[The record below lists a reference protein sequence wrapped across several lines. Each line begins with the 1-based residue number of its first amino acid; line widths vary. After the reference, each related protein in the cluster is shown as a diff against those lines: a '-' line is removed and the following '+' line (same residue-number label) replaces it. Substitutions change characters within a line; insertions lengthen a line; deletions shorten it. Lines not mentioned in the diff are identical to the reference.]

1 MKQSYIS
8 KLLLTSLLFLSQ
20 SMSGLQLHA
29 TTFSKNIQV
38 TEAGKL
44 SSLITSEEKNQ
55 ITALSVSGDING
67 TDILYIREMAGRDF
81 NGNATEGSLKE
92 LDLSNANIIAGGEP
106 YFKQYIKYTAENNTI
121 GDHMFENS
129 ILNKILLPKSTSI
142 IKGNSF
148 TNSTSLSEITIP
160 ETVTTIGDLAFKSC
174 TSLTEFSFPKV
185 SKIAGEVLSGCNN
198 LKFIKIPSTVSTI
211 DYMAFA
217 NCNKLEK
224 ILCSAENV
232 PSIGYNTFQNV
243 PTNETKI
250 YVPRNYSVP
259 L

>member
-1 MKQSYIS
+1 MKQAYLS
-8 KLLLTSLLFLSQ
+8 KLFLTALLFLSQ
-20 SMSGLQLHA
+20 SMSGLQLYA
-29 TTFSKNIQV
+29 AISKNIQV
-38 TEAGKL
+38 LEAGKL

-142 IKGNSF
+142 IKGNF
-148 TNSTSLSEITIP
+148 IY
-160 ETVTTIGDLAFKSC
+160 
-174 TSLTEFSFPKV
+174 EFHLF
-185 SKIAGEVLSGCNN
+185 G
-198 LKFIKIPSTVSTI
+198 
-211 DYMAFA
+211 
-217 NCNKLEK
+217 
-224 ILCSAENV
+224 
-232 PSIGYNTFQNV
+232 
-243 PTNETKI
+243 
-250 YVPRNYSVP
+250 
-259 L
+259 

>member
-1 MKQSYIS
+1 MKIIGIWNKLYLYGFLFIYPFIHHIMKQAYFS

-29 TTFSKNIQV
+29 ITFSKKNIQV

-55 ITALSVSGDING
+55 ITTLSVSGDING
-67 TDILYIREMAGRDF
+67 TDILYIREMAGRDL

-129 ILNKILLPKSTSI
+129 ILNKIKLPKSTVI

-148 TNSTSLSEITIP
+148 TNSTSLAEIIIP

-198 LKFIKIPSTVSTI
+198 LKIINIPSTVTTI
-211 DYMAFA
+211 DYMAFEG
-217 NCNKLEK
+217 C
-224 ILCSAENV
+224 I
-232 PSIGYNTFQNV
+232 
-243 PTNETKI
+243 
-250 YVPRNYSVP
+250 
-259 L
+259 